1 MHEAPPPT
9 PASPP
14 ASSAVPAE
22 PLSHGLKQRHLTMLG
37 LGGVIG
43 AGLFVGS
50 GAGIAVAGPA
60 IVVSYL
66 IAGALAMLVMR
77 MLGEMSA
84 AMPASG
90 SFSVHAERALGRWAG
105 FSVGWLYWFLLV
117 VVLAVEAT
125 AAAQIAH
132 GWVPGIEP
140 WAWVLL
146 FMVVFTA
153 ANLTAVKNFGEFEF
167 WFASLKVGAIVVF
180 LVLGVLAVLG
190 LLPDTDPV
198 GMANLTGQGGFLPNG
213 WGGVVSG
220 VLTVVFAFGGLEVVT
235 IAAAETDD
243 PARAVGRAVRSAVV
257 RILFFYVG
265 SMLVIVTVLPWT
277 AQQAGLSPYVKV
289 LDAIG
294 VPSAGQIMNIV
305 VFVALL
311 SALNA
316 NLYGSSRMV
325 FSLAERGEAPRGLLK
340 VSGGG
345 SREATGAGSRE
356 TTGAGSRETTGGG
369 SRETTGGGSRETTGG
384 GSRVT
389 TGGVPR
395 RAVLASVAFGFVSV
409 LLNLL
414 WPDTVFLYML
424 NSVGAVLL
432 FVWALIA
439 ASQLRLRARLE
450 QEAPEA
456 LSLRMWCFPYLTWVT
471 LAGLAGVLLLMLT
484 DEAARPQVLWSAGA
498 TALVLLV
505 AVGRQWRERR
515 GSAVADR

>member
-1 MHEAPPPT
+1 MHDAPPPT
-9 PASPP
+9 QQ
-14 ASSAVPAE
+14 E

-50 GAGIAVAGPA
+50 GAGIAVAGPG

-84 AMPASG
+84 AIPASG
-90 SFSVHAERALGRWAG
+90 AFSVHAERALGRWAG

-132 GWVPGIEP
+132 GWVPGVDQ
-140 WAWVLL
+140 WAWVLT
-146 FMVVFTA
+146 FMVVFTVT
-153 ANLTAVKNFGEFEF
+153 NLTAVKNFGEFEF
-167 WFASLKVGAIVVF
+167 WFAALKVAAIVIF
-180 LVLGVLAVLG
+180 LVLGLLAVFG

-198 GMANLTGQGGFLPNG
+198 GLTNLTGQGGFLPNG

-235 IAAAETDD
+235 IAAAETDN

-277 AQQAGLSPYVKV
+277 AQRAGLSPYVKV

-316 NLYGSSRMV
+316 NLYGASRMV
-325 FSLAERGEAPRGLLK
+325 FSLAERGEGPRGLLK
-340 VSGGG
+340 VSGSVGG
-345 SREATGAGSRE
+345 
-356 TTGAGSRETTGGG
+356 
-369 SRETTGGGSRETTGG
+369 
-384 GSRVT
+384 
-389 TGGVPR
+389 GGVPR

-409 LLNLL
+409 LLNLK
-414 WPDTVFLYML
+414 WPDSVFLYLL

-432 FVWALIA
+432 FVWGLIA
-439 ASQLRLRARLE
+439 ASQLRLRRRLE
-450 QEAPEA
+450 REAPEA
-456 LSLRMWCFPYLTWVT
+456 LTLRMWCFPWLTWVT
-471 LAGLAGVLLLMLT
+471 LAALVAVLVLMLT
-484 DEAARPQVLWSAGA
+484 DDVARPQVLWSAGA
-498 TALVLLV
+498 TGLVLLV
-505 AVGRQWRERR
+505 AGARELRDRR
-515 GSAVADR
+515 RA

>member
-1 MHEAPPPT
+1 MHEAPPTPS
-9 PASPP
+9 PASPT
-14 ASSAVPAE
+14 APAE

-132 GWVPGIEP
+132 GWVPGVEP
-140 WAWVLL
+140 WSWVLL
-146 FMVVFTA
+146 FMVVFTV

-180 LVLGVLAVLG
+180 LVLGGLAVFG

-198 GMANLTGQGGFLPNG
+198 GMTNLTGQGGFLPNG
-213 WGGVVSG
+213 WSGVVSG

-243 PARAVGRAVRSAVV
+243 PARAVGRAVRNAVV

-316 NLYGSSRMV
+316 NLYGSSRMI

-345 SREATGAGSRE
+345 P
-356 TTGAGSRETTGGG
+356 GG
-369 SRETTGGGSRETTGG
+369 STGQ
-384 GSRVT
+384 V
-389 TGGVPR
+389 GGVPR

-450 QEAPEA
+450 QEAPDA
-456 LSLRMWCFPYLTWVT
+456 LALRMWWFPYLTWVT
-471 LAGLAGVLLLMLT
+471 LAGLLGVLLLMLT
-484 DEAARPQVLWSAGA
+484 DDAARPQVLWSAGA

-505 AVGRQWRERR
+505 AVAREWRESRARR
-515 GSAVADR
+515 DPSALTDR

>member
-1 MHEAPPPT
+1 MHDAPPPT
-9 PASPP
+9 QQ
-14 ASSAVPAE
+14 E

-50 GAGIAVAGPA
+50 GAGIAVAGPG

-84 AMPASG
+84 AIPASG
-90 SFSVHAERALGRWAG
+90 AFSVHAERALGRWAG

-132 GWVPGIEP
+132 GWVPGVDQ
-140 WAWVLL
+140 WAWVLA
-146 FMVVFTA
+146 FMVVFTVT
-153 ANLTAVKNFGEFEF
+153 NLTAVKNFGEFEF
-167 WFASLKVGAIVVF
+167 WFAALKVTAIVIF
-180 LVLGVLAVLG
+180 LMLGLLAVFG

-198 GMANLTGQGGFLPNG
+198 GLTNLTGQGGFLPNG

-235 IAAAETDD
+235 IAAAETDN

-316 NLYGSSRMV
+316 NLYGASRMV
-325 FSLAERGEAPRGLLK
+325 FSLAERGEGPRGLLK
-340 VSGGG
+340 VSGNGG
-345 SREATGAGSRE
+345 A
-356 TTGAGSRETTGGG
+356 
-369 SRETTGGGSRETTGG
+369 
-384 GSRVT
+384 
-389 TGGVPR
+389 GGVPR

-409 LLNLL
+409 LLNLK
-414 WPDTVFLYML
+414 WPDSVFLYLL

-432 FVWALIA
+432 FVWGLIA
-439 ASQLRLRARLE
+439 ASQLRLRRRLE
-450 QEAPEA
+450 RETPEA
-456 LSLRMWCFPYLTWVT
+456 LTLRMWCFPWLTWVT
-471 LAGLAGVLLLMLT
+471 LAALVAVLVLMLT
-484 DEAARPQVLWSAGA
+484 DDVARPQVLWSAGA
-498 TALVLLV
+498 TGLVLLV
-505 AVGRQWRERR
+505 AGARELRDRR
-515 GSAVADR
+515 RA

>member
-1 MHEAPPPT
+1 MHDAPPT
-9 PASPP
+9 HSPAPSK
-14 ASSAVPAE
+14 
-22 PLSHGLKQRHLTMLG
+22 PLTHGLKQRHLTMLG

-60 IVVSYL
+60 VVVSYL
-66 IAGALAMLVMR
+66 IAGTLAMLVMR

-105 FSVGWLYWFLLV
+105 FGVGWLYWFLLV

-132 GWVPGIEP
+132 GWVPAVDQ
-140 WAWVLL
+140 WLWVLL
-146 FMVVFTA
+146 FMVVFTV

-167 WFASLKVGAIVVF
+167 WFAALKVTAIVAF
-180 LVLGVLAVLG
+180 LVLGLLAVLG

-198 GMANLTGQGGFLPNG
+198 GLTNLTGRGGFLPNG
-213 WGGVVSG
+213 WSGVVSG

-243 PARAVGRAVRSAVV
+243 PARAVGRAVRGAVV

-265 SMLVIVTVLPWT
+265 SMLVVVTVLPWT
-277 AQQAGLSPYVKV
+277 AQRAGLSPYVKV
-289 LDAIG
+289 LDSLG

-316 NLYGSSRMV
+316 NLYGSSRMI

-340 VSGGG
+340 AAGGP
-345 SREATGAGSRE
+345 AG
-356 TTGAGSRETTGGG
+356 
-369 SRETTGGGSRETTGG
+369 
-384 GSRVT
+384 
-389 TGGVPR
+389 GGVPR

-409 LLNLL
+409 LLNLR

-432 FVWALIA
+432 FVWGLIA
-439 ASQLRLRARLE
+439 ASQLRLRRTLE
-450 QEAPEA
+450 REAPGGLA
-456 LSLRMWCFPYLTWVT
+456 LRMWCFPYLTWVT
-471 LAGLAGVLLLMLT
+471 LAGLLGVLLLMLT
-484 DEAARPQVLWSAGA
+484 DDAARPQVLWSAGA
-498 TALVLLV
+498 TGAVLVV
-505 AVGRQWRERR
+505 AAVRESRARR
-515 GSAVADR
+515 

>member
-1 MHEAPPPT
+1 MHDAPPPT
-9 PASPP
+9 QQ
-14 ASSAVPAE
+14 E

-50 GAGIAVAGPA
+50 GAGIAVAGPG

-84 AMPASG
+84 AIPASG
-90 SFSVHAERALGRWAG
+90 AFSVHAERALGRWAG

-132 GWVPGIEP
+132 GWVPGVDQ
-140 WAWVLL
+140 WAWVLA
-146 FMVVFTA
+146 FMVVFTVT
-153 ANLTAVKNFGEFEF
+153 NLTAVKNFGEFEF
-167 WFASLKVGAIVVF
+167 WFAALKVAAIVSF
-180 LVLGVLAVLG
+180 LVLGLLAVFG

-198 GMANLTGQGGFLPNG
+198 GLTDLTGQGGFLPNG

-316 NLYGSSRMV
+316 NLYGASRMV
-325 FSLAERGEAPRGLLK
+325 FSLAERGEGPRGLLK
-340 VSGGG
+340 VSG
-345 SREATGAGSRE
+345 S
-356 TTGAGSRETTGGG
+356 GGG
-369 SRETTGGGSRETTGG
+369 
-384 GSRVT
+384 
-389 TGGVPR
+389 GGVPR

-409 LLNLL
+409 LLNLK
-414 WPDTVFLYML
+414 WPDSVFLYLL

-432 FVWALIA
+432 FVWGLIA
-439 ASQLRLRARLE
+439 ASQLRLRRRLE
-450 QEAPEA
+450 REAPEA
-456 LSLRMWCFPYLTWVT
+456 LTLRMWCFPWLTWVT
-471 LAGLAGVLLLMLT
+471 LAALVAVLVLMLT
-484 DEAARPQVLWSAGA
+484 DDAARPQVLWSAGA
-498 TALVLLV
+498 TGLVLLV
-505 AVGRQWRERR
+505 AGARELRDRR
-515 GSAVADR
+515 RA

>member
-1 MHEAPPPT
+1 MHDAPPPT
-9 PASPP
+9 QQ
-14 ASSAVPAE
+14 E

-50 GAGIAVAGPA
+50 GAGIAVAGPG

-66 IAGALAMLVMR
+66 IAGVLAMLVMR

-84 AMPASG
+84 AIPASG
-90 SFSVHAERALGRWAG
+90 AFSVHAERALGRWAG
-105 FSVGWLYWFLLV
+105 FSVGWLYWLLLV

-132 GWVPGIEP
+132 GWVPGVDQ
-140 WAWVLL
+140 WAWVLA
-146 FMVVFTA
+146 FMVVFTVT
-153 ANLTAVKNFGEFEF
+153 NLTAVKNFGEFEF
-167 WFASLKVGAIVVF
+167 WFAALKVAAIVIF
-180 LVLGVLAVLG
+180 LVLGLLAVFG

-198 GMANLTGQGGFLPNG
+198 GLSNLTGQGGFLPNG
-213 WGGVVSG
+213 WGGVISG
-220 VLTVVFAFGGLEVVT
+220 VLTVLFAFGGLEVVT

-277 AQQAGLSPYVKV
+277 AQQAGLSPYVEV

-316 NLYGSSRMV
+316 NLYGASRMV
-325 FSLAERGEAPRGLLK
+325 FSLAERGEGPRGLLK
-340 VSGGG
+340 VSG
-345 SREATGAGSRE
+345 S
-356 TTGAGSRETTGGG
+356 GGG
-369 SRETTGGGSRETTGG
+369 
-384 GSRVT
+384 
-389 TGGVPR
+389 GGVPR

-409 LLNLL
+409 LLNLK
-414 WPDTVFLYML
+414 WPDSVFLYLL

-432 FVWALIA
+432 FVWGLIA
-439 ASQLRLRARLE
+439 ASQLRLRRRLE
-450 QEAPEA
+450 REAPEA
-456 LSLRMWCFPYLTWVT
+456 LTLRMWCFPWLTWVT
-471 LAGLAGVLLLMLT
+471 LAALVAVLVLMLT
-484 DEAARPQVLWSAGA
+484 DDVARPQVLWSAGA
-498 TALVLLV
+498 TGLVLLV
-505 AVGRQWRERR
+505 AGARELRDRR
-515 GSAVADR
+515 RA

>member
-1 MHEAPPPT
+1 MHEAPPT
-9 PASPP
+9 PSEASTT
-14 ASSAVPAE
+14 PAE
-22 PLSHGLKQRHLTMLG
+22 PLQHGLKQRHLTMLG

-66 IAGALAMLVMR
+66 IAGTLAMLVMR

-132 GWVPGIEP
+132 GWVPAVEP

-167 WFASLKVGAIVVF
+167 WFAALKVGAIVVF
-180 LVLGVLAVLG
+180 LGLGVLAVLG
-190 LLPDTDPV
+190 WLPDTDPV
-198 GMANLTGQGGFLPNG
+198 GMTNLTGQGGFLPNG

-289 LDAIG
+289 LDTIG
-294 VPSAGQIMNIV
+294 VPSAAQIMNIV

-325 FSLAERGEAPRGLLK
+325 FSLAERGEAPRALLK
-340 VSGGG
+340 VSGGSQG
-345 SREATGAGSRE
+345 KA
-356 TTGAGSRETTGGG
+356 
-369 SRETTGGGSRETTGG
+369 
-384 GSRVT
+384 
-389 TGGVPR
+389 GGVPR

-450 QEAPEA
+450 QEAPGA
-456 LSLRMWCFPYLTWVT
+456 LALRMWWFPYLTWLT
-471 LAGLAGVLLLMLT
+471 LTGLFAVLVLMLT
-484 DEAARPQVLWSAGA
+484 DDAARPQVLWSAGA

-505 AVGRQWRERR
+505 AVGRQWRER
-515 GSAVADR
+515 GNPAPADR

>member
-9 PASPP
+9 NSPSPAPAPVP

-180 LVLGVLAVLG
+180 LVLGLLAVFG
-190 LLPDTDPV
+190 WLPDTDPV
-198 GMANLTGQGGFLPNG
+198 GMTNLTGQGGFLPNG

-316 NLYGSSRMV
+316 NLYGSSRMI

-345 SREATGAGSRE
+345 SRE
-356 TTGAGSRETTGGG
+356 
-369 SRETTGGGSRETTGG
+369 
-384 GSRVT
+384 T

-471 LAGLAGVLLLMLT
+471 LAGLFGVLLLMLT

-515 GSAVADR
+515 GSAVAGR

>member
-1 MHEAPPPT
+1 MHDAPPDSL
-9 PASPP
+9 PATGSGP
-14 ASSAVPAE
+14 E
-22 PLSHGLKQRHLTMLG
+22 PLGGGLKQRHLTMLG

-50 GAGIAVAGPA
+50 GAGISVAGPG

-66 IAGALAMLVMR
+66 IAGALAMCVMR

-125 AAAQIAH
+125 GAAQIAN
-132 GWVPGIEP
+132 GWAPAVPQ

-153 ANLTAVKNFGEFEF
+153 ANLASVKNFGEFEF
-167 WFASLKVGAIVVF
+167 WFATLKVFAIIAF
-180 LVLGVLAVLG
+180 LVLGLLAVFG
-190 LLPDTDPV
+190 VLPETDPV
-198 GMANLTGQGGFLPNG
+198 GLTNLTGQGGFLPHG
-213 WGGVVSG
+213 WSGVVSG
-220 VLTVVFAFGGLEVVT
+220 VLAVVFAFGGLEVVT
-235 IAAAETDD
+235 IAAAESDD
-243 PARAVGRAVRSAVV
+243 PVRSVARAVRSAVY

-277 AQQAGLSPYVKV
+277 AQQAGVSPYVTV
-289 LDAIG
+289 LDSIG
-294 VPSAGQIMNIV
+294 VPSAGTIMNIV

-325 FSLAERGEAPRGLLK
+325 FSLAERGEAPRALLK
-340 VSGGG
+340 VSRRGTSGG
-345 SREATGAGSRE
+345 EASG
-356 TTGAGSRETTGGG
+356 
-369 SRETTGGGSRETTGG
+369 
-384 GSRVT
+384 
-389 TGGVPR
+389 GGVPR

-409 LLNLL
+409 VLNLK
-414 WPDTVFLYML
+414 WPDSVFLYML

-439 ASQLRLRARLE
+439 VSQLRLRRRIE
-450 QEAPEA
+450 REAPER
-456 LSLRMWCFPYLTWVT
+456 LVLRMWAFPYLTWAA
-471 LAGLAGVLLLMLT
+471 LAAMAAVLGLMLT
-484 DEAARPQVLWSAGA
+484 DADARPQLLWSAGA
-498 TALVLLV
+498 TALVL
-505 AVGRQWRERR
+505 
-515 GSAVADR
+515 AVAGLREWRATRTTSSA

>member
-1 MHEAPPPT
+1 MHEAPPT
-9 PASPP
+9 PSATSP
-14 ASSAVPAE
+14 AVPAE

-132 GWVPGIEP
+132 GWVPGVEP

-146 FMVVFTA
+146 FMVVFTV

-180 LVLGVLAVLG
+180 LVLGGLAVFG
-190 LLPDTDPV
+190 LLPDTAPV
-198 GMANLTGQGGFLPNG
+198 GMTNLTGQGGFLPNG
-213 WGGVVSG
+213 WSGVVSG

-277 AQQAGLSPYVKV
+277 AQRAGLSPYVKV

-316 NLYGSSRMV
+316 NLYGSSRMI

-345 SREATGAGSRE
+345 AEK
-356 TTGAGSRETTGGG
+356 GG
-369 SRETTGGGSRETTGG
+369 SAQEGA
-384 GSRVT
+384 
-389 TGGVPR
+389 GGVPR

-409 LLNLL
+409 VLNLL
-414 WPDTVFLYML
+414 WPDTVFLSML

-432 FVWALIA
+432 FAWALIA

-450 QEAPEA
+450 QEAPDA
-456 LSLRMWCFPYLTWVT
+456 LALRMWWFPYLTWVT
-471 LAGLAGVLLLMLT
+471 LAGLLGVLLLMLT
-484 DEAARPQVLWSAGA
+484 DDAARPQVLWSAGA

-505 AVGRQWRERR
+505 AVGREWRDSRARR
-515 GSAVADR
+515 DPSAWTDR

>member
-1 MHEAPPPT
+1 MHDAPPT
-9 PASPP
+9 HPP
-14 ASSAVPAE
+14 VPSE
-22 PLSHGLKQRHLTMLG
+22 PLAQGLKQRHLTMLG

-60 IVVSYL
+60 VVVSYL

-132 GWVPGIEP
+132 GWVPAVDQ
-140 WAWVLL
+140 WLWVLL
-146 FMVVFTA
+146 FMVVFTV

-167 WFASLKVGAIVVF
+167 WFAALKVGAIVVF
-180 LVLGVLAVLG
+180 LVLGLLAVLG
-190 LLPDTDPV
+190 VLPDTRPV
-198 GMANLTGQGGFLPNG
+198 GLSNLTGQGGFLPNG
-213 WGGVVSG
+213 WDGVVSG

-289 LDAIG
+289 LDSIG

-316 NLYGSSRMV
+316 NLYGSSRMI

-340 VSGGG
+340 VSGGQG
-345 SREATGAGSRE
+345 
-356 TTGAGSRETTGGG
+356 
-369 SRETTGGGSRETTGG
+369 
-384 GSRVT
+384 
-389 TGGVPR
+389 GGVPR

-409 LLNLL
+409 LLNLK
-414 WPDTVFLYML
+414 WPDSVFLYML

-432 FVWALIA
+432 FVWGLIA
-439 ASQLRLRARLE
+439 ASQLRLRRRLE
-450 QEAPEA
+450 REAPGA
-456 LSLRMWCFPYLTWVT
+456 LTLRMWCFPYLTWVT
-471 LAGLAGVLLLMLT
+471 LAGLLAVLLLMLT
-484 DEAARPQVLWSAGA
+484 DDAARPQVLWSAGA
-498 TALVLLV
+498 TGLVLLV
-505 AVGRQWRERR
+505 AVVRELR
-515 GSAVADR
+515 SKP

>member
-1 MHEAPPPT
+1 MHEASPTPPPS
-9 PASPP
+9 PAATSP
-14 ASSAVPAE
+14 AAPAE

-132 GWVPGIEP
+132 GWVPGVEP

-146 FMVVFTA
+146 FMVVFTV

-180 LVLGVLAVLG
+180 LVLGGLAVFG

-213 WGGVVSG
+213 WSGVVSG

-316 NLYGSSRMV
+316 NLYGSSRMI

-340 VSGGG
+340 VSRKPGAEG
-345 SREATGAGSRE
+345 SSGQP
-356 TTGAGSRETTGGG
+356 
-369 SRETTGGGSRETTGG
+369 
-384 GSRVT
+384 
-389 TGGVPR
+389 GGVPR

-450 QEAPEA
+450 QEAPDA
-456 LSLRMWCFPYLTWVT
+456 LALRMWWFPYLTWVT
-471 LAGLAGVLLLMLT
+471 LAGLLGVLLLMLT
-484 DEAARPQVLWSAGA
+484 DDAARPQVLWSAGA

-505 AVGRQWRERR
+505 AVGRERRDRKGSRER
-515 GSAVADR
+515 AALPDR

>member
-9 PASPP
+9 STPGPAPDPS
-14 ASSAVPAE
+14 SSAVPAE

-190 LLPDTDPV
+190 WLPDTDPV
-198 GMANLTGQGGFLPNG
+198 GMTNLTGQGGFLPNG

-316 NLYGSSRMV
+316 NLYGSSRMI

-345 SREATGAGSRE
+345 SRE
-356 TTGAGSRETTGGG
+356 
-369 SRETTGGGSRETTGG
+369 
-384 GSRVT
+384 T

-439 ASQLRLRARLE
+439 TSQLRLRARLE

-471 LAGLAGVLLLMLT
+471 LAGLSGVLLLMLT

-498 TALVLLV
+498 TALALLV

-515 GSAVADR
+515 GPAVADR

>member
-1 MHEAPPPT
+1 MHEVPPPT
-9 PASPP
+9 HSPA
-14 ASSAVPAE
+14 PAE
-22 PLSHGLKQRHLTMLG
+22 PLAHGLKQRHLTMLG

-105 FSVGWLYWFLLV
+105 FSAGWLYWFLLV

-132 GWVPGIEP
+132 GWVPGMEP
-140 WAWVLL
+140 WAWVLV
-146 FMVVFTA
+146 FMVVFTV

-167 WFASLKVGAIVVF
+167 WFAALKVGAIVLF
-180 LVLGVLAVLG
+180 LVLGLLAVFG

-198 GMANLTGQGGFLPNG
+198 GMTNLTGQGGFLPHG
-213 WGGVVSG
+213 WDGVVSG

-294 VPSAGQIMNIV
+294 VPSAAQIMNIV

-316 NLYGSSRMV
+316 NLYGSSRMI

-345 SREATGAGSRE
+345 DTS
-356 TTGAGSRETTGGG
+356 GGG
-369 SRETTGGGSRETTGG
+369 GTSGGGTG
-384 GSRVT
+384 
-389 TGGVPR
+389 GGVPR

-432 FVWALIA
+432 FVWAMIA
-439 ASQLRLRARLE
+439 ASQLRLRPRIE
-450 QEAPEA
+450 REAPAA
-456 LSLRMWCFPYLTWVT
+456 LTLRMWCFPYLTWLT
-471 LAGLAGVLLLMLT
+471 LFGLFGVLLLMLT
-484 DEAARPQVLWSAGA
+484 DSSTRPQVLWSGGA

-505 AVGRQWRERR
+505 SVVREYRVR
-515 GSAVADR
+515 PEGPEVTRK

>member
-1 MHEAPPPT
+1 MHEVPPPT
-9 PASPP
+9 STPAP
-14 ASSAVPAE
+14 APGPSSSAVPAE

-180 LVLGVLAVLG
+180 LALGLLAVFG
-190 LLPDTDPV
+190 WLPDTDPV
-198 GMANLTGQGGFLPNG
+198 GMTNLTGQGGFLPNG
-213 WGGVVSG
+213 WSGVVSG

-316 NLYGSSRMV
+316 NLYGSSRMI

-345 SREATGAGSRE
+345 SRG
-356 TTGAGSRETTGGG
+356 
-369 SRETTGGGSRETTGG
+369 
-384 GSRVT
+384 T

-471 LAGLAGVLLLMLT
+471 LAGLFGVLLLMLT

>member
-1 MHEAPPPT
+1 MHEAPPTPSPT
-9 PASPP
+9 SPV
-14 ASSAVPAE
+14 APAE

-132 GWVPGIEP
+132 GWVPGVEP

-146 FMVVFTA
+146 FMVVFTV

-180 LVLGVLAVLG
+180 LVLGGLAVFG

-198 GMANLTGQGGFLPNG
+198 GMTNLTGEGGFLPNG
-213 WGGVVSG
+213 WSGVVSG

-316 NLYGSSRMV
+316 NLYGSSRMI

-345 SREATGAGSRE
+345 AEGSSGE
-356 TTGAGSRETTGGG
+356 P
-369 SRETTGGGSRETTGG
+369 
-384 GSRVT
+384 
-389 TGGVPR
+389 GGVPR

-409 LLNLL
+409 VLNLL

-450 QEAPEA
+450 QEAPDA
-456 LSLRMWCFPYLTWVT
+456 LALRMWWFPYLTWVT
-471 LAGLAGVLLLMLT
+471 LAGLLGVLLLMLT
-484 DEAARPQVLWSAGA
+484 DDAARPQVLWSAGA

-505 AVGRQWRERR
+505 AVGREWRERR
-515 GSAVADR
+515 ARRAPRR

>member
-1 MHEAPPPT
+1 MHDDQ
-9 PASPP
+9 
-14 ASSAVPAE
+14 AE
-22 PLSHGLKQRHLTMLG
+22 PLAHGLKQRHLTMLG

-50 GAGIAVAGPA
+50 GAGIAVAGPG

-132 GWVPGIEP
+132 GWVPDIAQ
-140 WAWVLL
+140 WAWVLI
-146 FMVVFTA
+146 FMVVFTC
-153 ANLTAVKNFGEFEF
+153 ANLAAVKNFGEFEF
-167 WFASLKVGAIVVF
+167 WFAGLKVAAIVLF
-180 LVLGVLAVLG
+180 LGLG
-190 LLPDTDPV
+190 LLAVFGVLPETEAV
-198 GMANLTGQGGFLPNG
+198 GFTNLTGAGGFLPNG
-213 WGGVVSG
+213 WEGVVAG

-235 IAAAETDD
+235 IAAAETED
-243 PARAVGRAVRSAVV
+243 PARNVARAVRAAVW

-265 SMLVIVTVLPWT
+265 SMVVIVTVLPWT
-277 AQQAGLSPYVKV
+277 AQKAGLSPYVTV

-294 VPSAGQIMNIV
+294 VPAAGQIMNIV

-316 NLYGSSRMV
+316 NLYGASRMV
-325 FSLAERGEAPRGLLK
+325 FSLAERGEAPKALLK
-340 VSGGG
+340 VSGGEG
-345 SREATGAGSRE
+345 ES
-356 TTGAGSRETTGGG
+356 
-369 SRETTGGGSRETTGG
+369 
-384 GSRVT
+384 
-389 TGGVPR
+389 GGVPR

-409 LLNLL
+409 VLNLL

-424 NSVGAVLL
+424 NAVGAVLL
-432 FVWALIA
+432 FVWGLIA
-439 ASQLRLRARLE
+439 ASQLRLRRRIE
-450 QEAPEA
+450 REAPET
-456 LSLRMWCFPYLTWVT
+456 LTLRMWGFPWLTWVT
-471 LAGLAGVLLLMLT
+471 LAGLGGVLLLMLT
-484 DEAARPQVLWSAGA
+484 DDAARPQLLWSAAATGA
-498 TALVLLV
+498 VLVV
-505 AVGRQWRERR
+505 AMVRELRAGR
-515 GSAVADR
+515 A